1 MTQALTGIR
10 VVDMTHNQAGPACTQ
25 ILGFLGADVIKLEEP
40 KGGDIA
46 RTNMRDKNSD
56 SLFFLILNANKRSLT
71 LNLKTDHGKELFK
84 QVIAQSDVLVENFGP
99 GALDRLG
106 LGYDKLAEI
115 NPRLIYATI
124 KGFGTY
130 GPYSG
135 FKSFEPIAQA
145 MGGAMSVTGFP
156 DNPPTYVY
164 PAIGDSGTGMHMAI
178 GILAAL
184 QQRHLTGRGQHV
196 EVSMQDAVVNLIRV
210 SLRDHQRFGR
220 PMGRTGNQLGRNVPG
235 TTYPCAP
242 GGPNDYVF
250 IHAQQQMWPAVAR
263 VLGEPELAEDARF
276 KTAEAR
282 GAQRDHR
289 GVDAPAYEARGDA
302 ADGRGGRA
310 VRRVPGHR
318 RGAGRSA
325 PQGARDDRRRRLPA
339 ARHLSDRRLP
349 DQTIGFARGREPSA
363 DARRAHGGF
372 ARSPVRGRARGDQAP
387 APGRRGLG
395 RTISRDLGVA
405 HKAPGDQFPEVFA
418 PKCAEVG
425 GLINALRTRRRSSRQ
440 GPSR

>member
-1 MTQALTGIR
+1 MSQALSGIR
-10 VVDMTHNQAGPACTQ
+10 IIDMTHNQAGPACTQ

-46 RTNMRDKNSD
+46 RRNMRDQNSD

-71 LNLKTDHGKELFK
+71 LNLKTDEGKDLFR
-84 QVIAQSDVLVENFGP
+84 QVIAKSDVLVENFGP
-99 GALDRLG
+99 GALERLG
-106 LGYDKLAEI
+106 LGYAALAKI

-130 GPYSG
+130 GPYAD

-156 DNPPTYVY
+156 DNPPTYIF

-184 QQRHLTGRGQHV
+184 QQRHATGRGQHV

-242 GGPNDYVF
+242 GGPNDYVYLY
-250 IHAQQQMWPAVAR
+250 AQPQMWPAVLD
-263 VLGEPELAEDARF
+263 VLGTPELAQDERF
-276 KTAEAR
+276 RTPEAR
-282 GAQRDHR
+282 WENRAALDAIIEGWTRARTKHEVMRLMGAAGVPCGACQDTGEVLADPHLRAREMIVDVDFPPR
-289 GVDAPAYEARGDA
+289 GTYQTVGCPMKLSDSPVTVTRPPLLGEHTDDLLGALCGVAPEDVKRLR
-302 ADGRGGRA
+302 ADG
-310 VRRVPGHR
+310 VV
-318 RGAGRSA
+318 
-325 PQGARDDRRRRLPA
+325 
-339 ARHLSDRRLP
+339 
-349 DQTIGFARGREPSA
+349 
-363 DARRAHGGF
+363 
-372 ARSPVRGRARGDQAP
+372 
-387 APGRRGLG
+387 
-395 RTISRDLGVA
+395 
-405 HKAPGDQFPEVFA
+405 
-418 PKCAEVG
+418 
-425 GLINALRTRRRSSRQ
+425 
-440 GPSR
+440 

>member
-1 MTQALTGIR
+1 MTQALSGIR
-10 VVDMTHNQAGPACTQ
+10 VIDMTHNQAGPACTQ

-71 LNLKTDHGKELFK
+71 LNLKTEHGKELFK

-106 LGYDKLAEI
+106 LGYAKLAEI

-184 QQRHLTGRGQHV
+184 QQRHATGRGQHV
-196 EVSMQDAVVNLIRV
+196 EVSMQDAVVNLVRV

-250 IHAQQQMWPAVAR
+250 IHAQQQMWRGVAR
-263 VLGEPELAEDARF
+263 VLGQPELAEDARF

-282 GAQRDHR
+282 WENRDALNAIVEAWTRQRTKHEVMRVMGEAGVPCGACQDTGEVLADPHLKAREMIVDVDYPPR
-289 GVDAPAYEARGDA
+289 GTYQTVGCPIK
-302 ADGRGGRA
+302 
-310 VRRVPGHR
+310 
-318 RGAGRSA
+318 
-325 PQGARDDRRRRLPA
+325 
-339 ARHLSDRRLP
+339 LSD
-349 DQTIGFARGREPSA
+349 
-363 DARRAHGGF
+363 
-372 ARSPVRGRARGDQAP
+372 SPVVVSRP
-387 APGRRGLG
+387 PMLG
-395 RTISRDLGVA
+395 EHTETLLEALCGVA
-405 HKAPGDQFPEVFA
+405 PEQT
-418 PKCAEVG
+418 KR
-425 GLINALRTRRRSSRQ
+425 LRQ
-440 GPSR
+440 DGVV